1 MGNVNSVKKK
11 ISKRE
16 IKEYKRRVSHCSES
30 ILLVDDKANF
40 IGANK
45 AAVKMFKAKSKKEIL
60 DRGPSGLAGPYQP
73 AFKMPTKQ
81 TLDLILKNVFESP
94 DGFYEF
100 DFLHIDLE
108 GKEFWCHVWFT
119 PINWGGKMVLQGYTR
134 PVSEPGITKTLD
146 LSQEA
151 AFFVKPV
158 SEKQSKSNS
167 KSSNSKTETDSQ
179 TDSFVGDGLKST
191 TELSDTENPVN
202 FSEKTKTES
211 IQKTKDLQDRIESL
225 TTSSHSSIIL
235 FDNDENEVQLQ
246 NRIDKIKST
255 VRSHDN
261 PVLEKTVVQELNE
274 IKKIFN
280 ESSQTLQKQISQ
292 LAEKLQKERNQNQEK
307 YSQLESH
314 LQKSLSKAQEAQNG
328 YETLVNKMKIIE
340 EVFDNKLNQIL
351 HPKSE
356 KQN

>member
-1 MGNVNSVKKK
+1 MGNVNSAKKK
-11 ISKRE
+11 ILKKQT
-16 IKEYKRRVSHCSES
+16 KEYKKKIAQFSEAITHS
-30 ILLVDDKANF
+30 DEKGNF
-40 IGANK
+40 LYVNK
-45 AAVKMFKAKSKKEIL
+45 AAVKMFKAKSKNEIL
-60 DRGPSGLAGPYQP
+60 SRNAGSLAAAYQP
-73 AFKMPTKQ
+73 AFKMPTYQ
-81 TLDLILKNVFESP
+81 AIGVIGKNIFESP
-94 DGFYEF
+94 DGFYDF
-100 DFLHIDLE
+100 DFLHIDLD
-108 GKEFWCHVWFT
+108 GKEFWCHVWLT
-119 PINWGGKMVLQGYTR
+119 PINLGGKMVLQGYTR

-261 PVLEKTVVQELNE
+261 PVLEKTVVEELNE
-274 IKKIFN
+274 IKKIFSN
-280 ESSQTLQKQISQ
+280 STQTFQKQISQ

-314 LQKSLSKAQEAQNG
+314 LQKSLAKTQEAQNG